1 MCATD
6 YENANLKGRNFLMMK
21 MPVNGKILL
30 VTFLIIALSF
40 LLGGIFLLGNLLSE
54 QEKDFG
60 QRAMLVARTVSNVPE
75 LSVHL
80 ENANI
85 KESAKNINKIVDGI
99 RVIHKAEYIVVMNME
114 RIKLS
119 HPVSKEIG
127 KRSESQ
133 DLNAAFSEHY
143 YVSKA
148 RGESGVMIR
157 AFVPIINDKREQV
170 GIVVVGYSL
179 PDFLEM
185 LQSYEREIMITIVIS
200 LIFSIFGA
208 YTLGRHIKKQM
219 FGLEPHEIAKMYVE
233 RTETFNAM
241 HEGIIAV
248 YKEMNI
254 TIFNEKAADILGV
267 TRKIEDCI
275 GQKIYDVLPDTR
287 LPEIVETATPVY
299 DQELYINHH
308 SILSNRVPIIV
319 NGELVGAV
327 AMFKDLTAVKK
338 LAEEVTGVKAFVQA
352 LRVQTH
358 EHKNKIHT
366 IAGLLQLGHT
376 KQALEYVTVTT
387 ENEASLTKFLN
398 ERFHNENISGLLLSK
413 VSYGKELGIEVEID
427 RKSHFKRF
435 PPLLDHHDFVVLFG
449 NLIENAFEALNVLSK
464 EDKYVAISVDEH
476 DGVLAIAVT
485 DNGIGMTKEVQE
497 RMFENGFSSKA
508 SENRG
513 IGLHL
518 VYEIVRKGNG
528 EIEVTSEFMKGTS
541 FLILFEL
548 GEV

>member
-1 MCATD
+1 
-6 YENANLKGRNFLMMK
+6 MMK

-179 PDFLEM
+179 PDFMEM
-185 LQSYEREIMITIVIS
+185 LQSYEREIMITIIIS

-248 YKEMNI
+248 DKEMNI
-254 TIFNEKAADILGV
+254 TIFNEKAAEILGV

-464 EDKYVAISVDEH
+464 EEKYVAISVDEH

-528 EIEVTSEFMKGTS
+528 DIEVTSEFMKGTS

>member
-1 MCATD
+1 MCASD

-54 QEKDFG
+54 QERDFG

-80 ENANI
+80 ENDNI
-85 KESAKNINKIVDGI
+85 KESAKSINKIVDGI

-179 PDFLEM
+179 PDFMEM

-248 YKEMNI
+248 DKEMNI

-528 EIEVTSEFMKGTS
+528 DIEVTSEFMKGTS

>member
-1 MCATD
+1 MCASD
-6 YENANLKGRNFLMMK
+6 YENANLKGRNFLMLK

-54 QEKDFG
+54 QERDFG

-80 ENANI
+80 ENDNI
-85 KESAKNINKIVDGI
+85 KESAKSINKIVDGI

-179 PDFLEM
+179 PDFMEM
-185 LQSYEREIMITIVIS
+185 LQSYEREIMITIIIS

-248 YKEMNI
+248 DKEMNI
-254 TIFNEKAADILGV
+254 TIFNEKAAEILGV

-464 EDKYVAISVDEH
+464 EEKYVAISVDEH

-528 EIEVTSEFMKGTS
+528 DIEVTSEFMKGTS

>member
-1 MCATD
+1 MCTTD

-248 YKEMNI
+248 DKEMNI

-435 PPLLDHHDFVVLFG
+435 PALLDHHDFVVLFG

>member
-157 AFVPIINDKREQV
+157 AFVPIINEKREQV

-248 YKEMNI
+248 DKEMNI

-528 EIEVTSEFMKGTS
+528 DIEVTSEFMKGTS

>member
-85 KESAKNINKIVDGI
+85 KGSAKNINKIVDGI

-248 YKEMNI
+248 DKEMNI

-528 EIEVTSEFMKGTS
+528 DIEVTSEFMKGTS

>member
-1 MCATD
+1 MYATD

-80 ENANI
+80 ENDNI
-85 KESAKNINKIVDGI
+85 KEAAKNINKIVDGI

-119 HPVSKEIG
+119 HPVSKELG

-248 YKEMNI
+248 DKEMNI

-267 TRKIEDCI
+267 TREIEDCI

-476 DGVLAIAVT
+476 DGVLAIAVS
-485 DNGIGMTKEVQE
+485 DNGIGMSKEVQD

-528 EIEVTSEFMKGTS
+528 DIEVVSEFMKGTS

>member
-248 YKEMNI
+248 DKEMNI

-485 DNGIGMTKEVQE
+485 DNGIGMTKEVQD

-528 EIEVTSEFMKGTS
+528 DIEVISEYMKGTS

>member
-80 ENANI
+80 ENDNI

-185 LQSYEREIMITIVIS
+185 LQSYEREIMITILIS

-248 YKEMNI
+248 DKEMNI

-528 EIEVTSEFMKGTS
+528 DIEVTSEFMKGTS

>member
-1 MCATD
+1 MCASD

-54 QEKDFG
+54 QERDFG

-80 ENANI
+80 ENDNI
-85 KESAKNINKIVDGI
+85 KESAKSINKIVDGI

-179 PDFLEM
+179 PDFMEM
-185 LQSYEREIMITIVIS
+185 LQSYEREIMITIIIS

-248 YKEMNI
+248 DKEMNI

-464 EDKYVAISVDEH
+464 EEKYVAISVDEH

-528 EIEVTSEFMKGTS
+528 DIEVTSEFMKGTS

>member
-127 KRSESQ
+127 KRSESP

-248 YKEMNI
+248 DKEMNI

-528 EIEVTSEFMKGTS
+528 DIEVTSEFMKGTS

>member
-1 MCATD
+1 MCASD

-54 QEKDFG
+54 QERDFG

-80 ENANI
+80 KNDNI
-85 KESAKNINKIVDGI
+85 KESAKSINKIVDGI

-179 PDFLEM
+179 PDFMEM

-248 YKEMNI
+248 DKEMNI

-485 DNGIGMTKEVQE
+485 DNGIGMTKEVQD

-528 EIEVTSEFMKGTS
+528 DIEVTSEFMKGTS

>member
-185 LQSYEREIMITIVIS
+185 LQSYEREIMMTIVIS

-248 YKEMNI
+248 DKEMNI

-485 DNGIGMTKEVQE
+485 DNGIGMTNEVQD

-528 EIEVTSEFMKGTS
+528 DIEVTSEFMKGTS

>member
-1 MCATD
+1 
-6 YENANLKGRNFLMMK
+6 MMK

-30 VTFLIIALSF
+30 MTFLIIALSF
-40 LLGGIFLLGNLLSE
+40 LLGGIFVLGNLLSE
-54 QEKDFG
+54 QEKDYG

-80 ENANI
+80 NNDNI

-99 RVIHKAEYIVVMNME
+99 RVINKAEYIVVMNMD

-119 HPVSKEIG
+119 HPVSKELG
-127 KRSESQ
+127 QRSESQ

-157 AFVPIINDKREQV
+157 AFVPVINDKREQV

-179 PDFLEM
+179 PTLLEM

-248 YKEMNI
+248 DKEMNI

-427 RKSHFKRF
+427 QKSHFKRF
-435 PPLLDHHDFVVLFG
+435 PPLLDHHDFVVLLG

-476 DGVLAIAVT
+476 DGVLAIAVS
-485 DNGIGMTKEVQE
+485 DNGIGMSKEVQD

-508 SENRG
+508 AENRG

-518 VYEIVRKGNG
+518 VYEIIRKGNG
-528 EIEVTSEFMKGTS
+528 DIEVVSEFMKGTS

>member
-1 MCATD
+1 MCASD
-6 YENANLKGRNFLMMK
+6 YENANLKGQNFLMMK

-54 QEKDFG
+54 QERDFG

-80 ENANI
+80 ENDNI
-85 KESAKNINKIVDGI
+85 KESAKSINKIVDGI

-179 PDFLEM
+179 PDFMEM

-248 YKEMNI
+248 DKEMNI

-485 DNGIGMTKEVQE
+485 DNGIGMTKEVQD

-528 EIEVTSEFMKGTS
+528 DIEVTSEFMKGTS

>member
-1 MCATD
+1 
-6 YENANLKGRNFLMMK
+6 MMK

-30 VTFLIIALSF
+30 VTFLIIAFSF
-40 LLGGIFLLGNLLSE
+40 LLGGIFVLGNLLTE
-54 QEKDFG
+54 QEKDYG
-60 QRAMLVARTVSNVPE
+60 QRAMLVAGTVSNVPE
-75 LSVHL
+75 ISIHL
-80 ENANI
+80 KNDNI
-85 KESAKNINKIVDGI
+85 KEAAKNVNKIVDGI
-99 RVIHKAEYIVVMNME
+99 RVVNKAEYIVVMNMD

-148 RGESGVMIR
+148 QGEAGVMIR
-157 AFVPIINDKREQV
+157 AFVPVIDDHKEQV
-170 GIVVVGYSL
+170 GVVVVGYAL
-179 PDFLEM
+179 PTFKEI
-185 LQSYEREIMITIVIS
+185 LQNYEHDIGITILIS
-200 LIFSIFGA
+200 LVFSIWGA

-248 YKEMNI
+248 DKEMNI

-267 TRKIEDCI
+267 TRKIEECI
-275 GQKIYDVLPDTR
+275 GEKIYDVLPDTR

-299 DQELYINHH
+299 NQELYINHH

-358 EHKNKIHT
+358 EHKNKLHT

-376 KQALEYVTVTT
+376 KQALEYVTSTT

-413 VSYGKELGIEVEID
+413 VSYGKELGIQVEID

-435 PPLLDHHDFVVLFG
+435 PPLLDHHDFVVLLG

-464 EDKYVAISVDEH
+464 DDKYVAISVDEH
-476 DGVLAIAVT
+476 DDVLAIAVS
-485 DNGIGMTKEVQE
+485 DNGIGMSEEVQA
-497 RMFENGFSSKA
+497 RMFENGFSTKA

-518 VYEIVRKGNG
+518 IHEIVRKGNG
-528 EIEVTSEFMKGTS
+528 DIEVVSEFMKGTS

-548 GEV
+548 GGE

>member
-179 PDFLEM
+179 PDFMEM
-185 LQSYEREIMITIVIS
+185 LQSYEREIMITIIIS

-248 YKEMNI
+248 DKEMNI
-254 TIFNEKAADILGV
+254 TIFNEKAAEILGV

-464 EDKYVAISVDEH
+464 EEKYVAISVDEH

-528 EIEVTSEFMKGTS
+528 DIEVTSEFMKGTS

>member
-248 YKEMNI
+248 DKEMNI

-267 TRKIEDCI
+267 TRKIEECI

-528 EIEVTSEFMKGTS
+528 DIEVTSEFMKGTS

>member
-185 LQSYEREIMITIVIS
+185 LQSYEREITITIVIS

-248 YKEMNI
+248 DKEMNI

-485 DNGIGMTKEVQE
+485 DNGIGMTKEVQD

-528 EIEVTSEFMKGTS
+528 DIEVTSEFMKGTS

>member
-80 ENANI
+80 ENDNI

-248 YKEMNI
+248 DKEMNI

-435 PPLLDHHDFVVLFG
+435 PPLLDHHDFVVLLG

-528 EIEVTSEFMKGTS
+528 DIEVTSEFMKGTS

>member
-248 YKEMNI
+248 DKEMNI

-513 IGLHL
+513 IGLYL

-528 EIEVTSEFMKGTS
+528 DIEVTSEFMKGTS